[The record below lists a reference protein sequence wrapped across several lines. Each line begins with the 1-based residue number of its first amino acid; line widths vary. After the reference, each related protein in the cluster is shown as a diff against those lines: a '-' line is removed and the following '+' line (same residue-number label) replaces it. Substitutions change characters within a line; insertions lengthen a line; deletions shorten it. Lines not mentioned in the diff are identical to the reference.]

1 MSAPK
6 NGGITLEQTGPVAG
20 GDGKT
25 DTQTFPVSEQ
35 NKLLWFEGVNEASNK
50 ERWAFAVSTRKDW
63 KKKCHEDVLKI
74 KETERGYA
82 KVFCVTNQSAKSN
95 IRSEVEDTL
104 KTKTGIDVRILDIN
118 WLLDQIYKNN
128 FEKLAIDSLS

>member
-1 MSAPK
+1 
-6 NGGITLEQTGPVAG
+6 
-20 GDGKT
+20 
-25 DTQTFPVSEQ
+25 
-35 NKLLWFEGVNEASNK
+35 
-50 ERWAFAVSTRKDW
+50 AFAVSTRKDW

-128 FEKLAIDSLS
+128 FEQLAIDSLSVPTQYKREVIFGE